1 MARTNKIRFV
11 GWVILL
17 ITALW
22 LGGCTTSMEARSA
35 FEEAEQFA
43 AEDNYD
49 QAVEKYFEAH
59 ELEPSSKVYKL
70 KMISSRTRAAGHHV
84 QQARKLAKEGKLTQ
98 SVAQYR
104 LALGFDPSIEI
115 AAQERDNLLKLIN
128 AQTLAEEGA
137 NFYGQKKLNLA
148 EKAINEALKLDA
160 NNARALAI
168 KDLIDRDLRTVSMD
182 GIELDIASTE
192 PITLSFKDANI
203 KEVFGVLS
211 QLSGLNFIFDEEI
224 RSQSISVLLEKASFA
239 QAMELILQMNGL
251 NKKVL
256 NSKTL
261 IIYPQSREKSKQYE
275 DQIIQTFYLSH
286 IDAKKAVN
294 LLRTMLQLRKI
305 YVHEERNAIVIRD
318 KPQVIKLAEQILA
331 AADRENSEVL
341 FALEIVSVADAD
353 ILDFGPELSTYGVG
367 LGFSNPGSKSILDST
382 LGSGGSNENLAS
394 SLSNLQTFFTVPTA
408 SFEFK
413 KALASSEVLAS
424 PKIRVRN
431 REKAKVHIGTRE
443 PVITSTVTDTS
454 TTANVQYIDV
464 GVKVDIE
471 PIIQLDNTIEVKL
484 SLEVSRV
491 ISEVEISGTRAL
503 TIQTT
508 NAQTV
513 LTVKDGVQ
521 TILGGLFEQSTKDST
536 TTIPFLG
543 EIPFLGSLFSSY
555 SSEDIKR
562 EILLSIT
569 PYIIRQVDV
578 PDADV
583 ATIWSGGEDNLKNGP
598 NFGAFAQPLMSEIE
612 ATKLQMAPAVKPL
625 AIETPGAELGVDVD
639 IDMLSP
645 IEEAAVVEPAVE
657 ESSVVAEQ
665 VETALP
671 VEEAVPA
678 EEAVPVEIIEELEEL
693 GVPVVLEIP
702 KKGPTVINFDGPGQ
716 VEQGK
721 EFTVVVRVS
730 DAKKL
735 YSAPLFVSYDPALLE
750 LVNINEGTFLKQG
763 DQSTVFS
770 SSPNRTTGQVI
781 VGYKQG
787 AGGKGAS
794 GSGDLFHLNFKPI
807 ATGLA
812 KLEINRINFRNPA
825 GVRLQ
830 VVPEAV
836 VIEVR

>member
-1 MARTNKIRFV
+1 MARTNKIRFA

-17 ITALW
+17 LTALW

-49 QAVEKYFEAH
+49 KAVEKYFEAH
-59 ELEPSSKVYKL
+59 ELVPGSKVYKL

-84 QQARKLAKEGKLTQ
+84 KQARRLTKEGKLTQ
-98 SVAQYR
+98 AVSEYR

-115 AAQERDNLLKLIN
+115 AGQERDDLLKLIN
-128 AQTLAEEGA
+128 AKTLAEEGA
-137 NFYGQKKLNLA
+137 SFYGQKNLKLA
-148 EKAINEALKLDA
+148 EKAIDKALNLDA

-168 KDLIDRDLRTVSMD
+168 KDLIDRDRRTVAMD
-182 GIELDIASTE
+182 GIELDVASTE

-224 RSQSISVLLEKASFA
+224 RSQSISILLEKASFA

-251 NKKVL
+251 AKKVL
-256 NSKTL
+256 NSKTI

-318 KPQVIKLAEQILA
+318 KPQVIKLAEQLLA

-341 FALEIVSVADAD
+341 FALEIVIVSDTDDLD
-353 ILDFGPELSTYGVG
+353 IGPELSAYGVG
-367 LGFSNPGSKSILDST
+367 LGFSNPGSSLILDDGLSS
-382 LGSGGSNENLAS
+382 GSSNENLAS
-394 SLSNLQTFFTVPTA
+394 SLSNLQTFYSIPSAVFN
-408 SFEFK
+408 FK
-413 KALASSEVLAS
+413 KTLKNTEVLAS

-454 TTANVQYIDV
+454 TTANIQYVDV

-471 PIIQLDNTIEVKL
+471 PIIQLDNSVRTKL

-491 ISEVEISGTRAL
+491 IGRETVAGTSAL

-513 LTVKDGVQ
+513 LTLKDGVQ
-521 TILGGLFEQSTKDST
+521 TILGGLFEQDVARTK
-536 TTIPFLG
+536 TTIPFIG
-543 EIPFLGSLFSSY
+543 EIPFLGDLFSSH
-555 SSEDIKR
+555 SNQDTKR

-569 PYIIRQVDV
+569 PYIIRQVDI
-578 PDADV
+578 PGIDI

-598 NFGAFAQPLMSEIE
+598 NFGSFAQPLMSEIE

-625 AIETPGAELGVDVD
+625 EIETIGAEQGAEVA
-639 IDMLSP
+639 MLSP
-645 IEEAAVVEPAVE
+645 VE
-657 ESSVVAEQ
+657 ESSVVVEQ
-665 VETALP
+665 IEA
-671 VEEAVPA
+671 AVPI
-678 EEAVPVEIIEELEEL
+678 EEAVPVEVIGALEEL
-693 GVPVVLEIP
+693 GVPIVLEMP
-702 KKGPTVINFDGPGQ
+702 KKGPTVISFDGPAQ

-721 EFTVVVRVS
+721 EFTVVVRIS
-730 DAKKL
+730 DAENL

-750 LVNINEGTFLKQG
+750 LVNINEGTFLKEDG
-763 DQSTVFS
+763 QSTIFS

-787 AGGKGAS
+787 IGGQGAS
-794 GSGDLFHLNFKPI
+794 GSGDLFNLSFKPI
-807 ATGLA
+807 AVGET
-812 KLEINRINFRNPA
+812 KLEINRVNFRDPA

-836 VIEVR
+836 MIEVR